1 VNSET
6 SRGLAPVG
14 ERDHVI
20 GSEQPQLTL
29 VEYGDFGCPH
39 CFAAKLPLESLLR
52 RFDGL
57 RLVWRHFPDPELHPD
72 ADLAALPKNRHSALQ
87 ATPLVVGATGFEP
100 ATFRPPAECAT
111 SVRGCRGLAFPHSH
125 AVSVALSCPE
135 FRADWNPEWNPGRR
149 WTAPRYF
156 RFRVRGEA
164 RPERIRNL
172 VSSGATREGASA
184 SLTKSVLL
192 RAECSSDSQLSAS
205 SRDAGTRESATAG
218 VGHLG
223 GLENR

>member
-1 VNSET
+1 A
-6 SRGLAPVG
+6 LARPP
-14 ERDHVI
+14 RRA
-20 GSEQPQLTL
+20 SPTL
-29 VEYGDFGCPH
+29 RAE
-39 CFAAKLPLESLLR
+39 
-52 RFDGL
+52 
-57 RLVWRHFPDPELHPD
+57 D
-72 ADLAALPKNRHSALQ
+72 ARLPKPTLDRKTIARRHWHD
-87 ATPLVVGATGFEP
+87 
-100 ATFRPPAECAT
+100 RD
-111 SVRGCRGLAFPHSH
+111 VR
-125 AVSVALSCPE
+125 PE

>member
-1 VNSET
+1 MRPSCCGRALRWRPHNTCTKAWDTSEHLRGT
-6 SRGLAPVG
+6 AFQRTGSR
-14 ERDHVI
+14 
-20 GSEQPQLTL
+20 S
-29 VEYGDFGCPH
+29 
-39 CFAAKLPLESLLR
+39 
-52 RFDGL
+52 RFDSVCNPTRGSQG
-57 RLVWRHFPDPELHPD
+57 
-72 ADLAALPKNRHSALQ
+72 KI
-87 ATPLVVGATGFEP
+87 GATGFEP

-184 SLTKSVLL
+184 SLTKSVLR